1 MAYCMIILIFFT
13 VVYFSLQE
21 LTLAFFEFFP
31 NLTNLSI
38 SLFLTNFS
46 IALKSYNQA
55 HPFCKSFK
63 ILMKSQSLWRP
74 IIASI
79 AGISLHWGANAL
91 LFVVGVRSLA
101 AGLGVGWGDGV
112 AQFEL
117 EVGEV

>member
-1 MAYCMIILIFFT
+1 MIILIFSLSFF
-13 VVYFSLQE
+13 FSLQE
-21 LTLAFFEFFP
+21 LTLALFEFLP
-31 NLTNLSI
+31 NLANLSI

-55 HPFCKSFK
+55 HPFGESFK